1 MARQRKNR
9 RKKITEKKEKKSFD
23 NYIVLCKLIITI
35 ILGLFTALYPILNT
49 IYKINYQ
56 SKCEKFYC
64 IPGEYFNSNIN
75 NALLYLSCIVI
86 LVLISI
92 MPAFMKKYFEKTEDL
107 TKGQLAEA
115 AVISVGIGMEMGLF
129 NVYNLDI
136 IMKKTYKTNVIFY
149 SINKWINNNVNF
161 IVILVVVFGS
171 LSILGITLIDKI
183 KCIQWNWIKNVVFI
197 GLTISLTTSVLLM
210 LYGTIFK
217 LSISIE
223 NKTKYEFVT
232 YDNDEYVI
240 LSSYD
245 EKLLIIPF
253 EINENGHY
261 IFKTD
266 QYLFS
271 ERYGGRYQYRDI
283 KYSPKIN

>member
-1 MARQRKNR
+1 M
-9 RKKITEKKEKKSFD
+9 
-23 NYIVLCKLIITI
+23 
-35 ILGLFTALYPILNT
+35 
-49 IYKINYQ
+49 
-56 SKCEKFYC
+56 
-64 IPGEYFNSNIN
+64 
-75 NALLYLSCIVI
+75 
-86 LVLISI
+86 
-92 MPAFMKKYFEKTEDL
+92 
-107 TKGQLAEA
+107 
-115 AVISVGIGMEMGLF
+115 
-129 NVYNLDI
+129 
-136 IMKKTYKTNVIFY
+136 
-149 SINKWINNNVNF
+149 
-161 IVILVVVFGS
+161 
-171 LSILGITLIDKI
+171 
-183 KCIQWNWIKNVVFI
+183 
-197 GLTISLTTSVLLM
+197 TTSVLLM

>member
-9 RKKITEKKEKKSFD
+9 RKKNTEKKEKKSFD
-23 NYIVLCKLIITI
+23 NYIVLCKPIITI

-115 AVISVGIGMEMGLF
+115 AVISV
-129 NVYNLDI
+129 
-136 IMKKTYKTNVIFY
+136 FY
-149 SINKWINNNVNF
+149 AL
-161 IVILVVVFGS
+161 ILS
-171 LSILGITLIDKI
+171 
-183 KCIQWNWIKNVVFI
+183 VFI
-197 GLTISLTTSVLLM
+197 
-210 LYGTIFK
+210 
-217 LSISIE
+217 
-223 NKTKYEFVT
+223 
-232 YDNDEYVI
+232 
-240 LSSYD
+240 
-245 EKLLIIPF
+245 
-253 EINENGHY
+253 
-261 IFKTD
+261 
-266 QYLFS
+266 
-271 ERYGGRYQYRDI
+271 
-283 KYSPKIN
+283 

>member
-9 RKKITEKKEKKSFD
+9 RKKNTEKKEKKSFD
-23 NYIVLCKLIITI
+23 NYIVLCKPIITI

-149 SINKWINNNVNF
+149 
-161 IVILVVVFGS
+161 
-171 LSILGITLIDKI
+171 
-183 KCIQWNWIKNVVFI
+183 
-197 GLTISLTTSVLLM
+197 TT
-210 LYGTIFK
+210 K
-217 LSISIE
+217 
-223 NKTKYEFVT
+223 K
-232 YDNDEYVI
+232 
-240 LSSYD
+240 SY
-245 EKLLIIPF
+245 K
-253 EINENGHY
+253 
-261 IFKTD
+261 
-266 QYLFS
+266 
-271 ERYGGRYQYRDI
+271 
-283 KYSPKIN
+283 

>member
-1 MARQRKNR
+1 M
-9 RKKITEKKEKKSFD
+9 
-23 NYIVLCKLIITI
+23 
-35 ILGLFTALYPILNT
+35 
-49 IYKINYQ
+49 
-56 SKCEKFYC
+56 
-64 IPGEYFNSNIN
+64 
-75 NALLYLSCIVI
+75 
-86 LVLISI
+86 
-92 MPAFMKKYFEKTEDL
+92 
-107 TKGQLAEA
+107 AEA